1 MHYGRALA
9 TQGDPKLAMRLM
21 QPHLR
26 RRPNDPAL
34 YASYAQA
41 AQRAGDMA
49 ATHATMAEYHYLN
62 GQLLPAIE
70 QLEVGLRNPG
80 LSPNQEAQLR
90 ARLKQIRAEAIARD
104 LPVPKRDSP

>member
-9 TQGDPKLAMRLM
+9 TQGDPRLAMRLL

-41 AQRAGDMA
+41 AQRSGDLA
-49 ATHATMAEYHYLN
+49 ATHATMAEHHYLN
-62 GQLLPAIE
+62 GELLPAIE
-70 QLEVGLRNPG
+70 QLEQGLKNPN
-80 LSPNQEAQLR
+80 LPPNQEAQLR
-90 ARLKQIRAEAIARD
+90 ARLRQIRTEAIAQG
-104 LPVPKRDSP
+104 LSVPKRDTP